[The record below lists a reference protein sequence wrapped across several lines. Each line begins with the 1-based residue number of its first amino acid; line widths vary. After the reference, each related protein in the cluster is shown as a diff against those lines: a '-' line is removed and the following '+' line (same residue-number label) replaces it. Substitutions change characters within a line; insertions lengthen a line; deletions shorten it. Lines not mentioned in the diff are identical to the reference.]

1 MKFIENV
8 DKNKYINFTD
18 NHPKSHFLQ
27 SYAWGEFCRKI
38 KGQIPYYVGME
49 DDNNN
54 LVATSLILLK
64 KTPLGYSYGYSPRG
78 FIIDYSNRELIKE
91 FSDYLRKFMKD
102 KKIIYIKFDPDIPY
116 QDIDED
122 ANPIENGNNNYDLY
136 NYMLSLGY
144 IHTGFYRLYEG
155 NQPRYT
161 FRIDLKRKWED
172 IESKMSKSFLKSVKR
187 SNTYDLEIDNDIKI
201 EEFYRLVQSNSKKDD
216 FDAHNLKYY
225 QVFTEE
231 LEKEGIVKYFNIS
244 IKPQELV
251 KKFTKEI
258 KEIKKELETNKKRA
272 EDLKNQLTKLEK
284 DINVFKDIKENKIVV
299 CSLICTYTKNRA
311 WSMFIGSDDLANM
324 TFAVTRSYYEAIKD
338 AYNNGYD
345 FFDLF
350 GTPGDPHTTYKNL
363 AKLHDFKRKF
373 GDKYIEFIG
382 EFDLVN
388 KKFLYHAL
396 PLLLGVYRKVR
407 KVFQKSGQ

>member
-201 EEFYRLVQSNSKKDD
+201 EEFYRLVQNNSSKDD

>member
-78 FIIDYSNRELIKE
+78 FIIDYSNHELIKE
-91 FSDYLRKFMKD
+91 FSDYLRKFMID
-102 KKIIYIKFDPDIPY
+102 KKIIYIKFDPDIFY

-201 EEFYRLVQSNSKKDD
+201 EEFYRLVQNNSSKDD

>member
-1 MKFIENV
+1 MKFIENI
-8 DKNKYINFTD
+8 DKDKYIKFTD

-49 DDNNN
+49 DDKNN
-54 LVATSLILLK
+54 LVATALILLK

-78 FIIDYSNRELIKE
+78 FLIDYSNQELIKE
-91 FSDYLRKFMKD
+91 FSDYLRKFMID

-122 ANPIENGNNNYDLY
+122 ANPIPDGNNNYKLY

-144 IHTGFYRLYEG
+144 IHTGFYKLYEG

-161 FRIDLKRKWED
+161 FRINLKRDWQE

-187 SNTYDLEIDNDIKI
+187 SEVYDLEIDNDIKI
-201 EEFYRLVQSNSKKDD
+201 NDFYRLVQSNSYKDD

-231 LEKEGIVKYFNIS
+231 LKKEGAVKYFNVS

-251 KKFTKEI
+251 EKFSKEI
-258 KEIKKELETNKKRA
+258 EEVKKELETNKKRA
-272 EDLKNQLTKLEK
+272 EDLKNRLTKLEK
-284 DINVFKDIKENKIVV
+284 DINAFKDIKEEKIVV

-338 AYNNGYD
+338 AFNEGYD

-350 GTPGDPHTTYKNL
+350 GTPGDPHTSYKNL

-373 GDKYIEFIG
+373 GDQYIEFIG

-388 KKFLYHAL
+388 KKVLYRML
-396 PLLLGVYRKVR
+396 PILLGVYRKVR
-407 KVFQKSGQ
+407 KIFQKSGQ

>member
-8 DKNKYINFTD
+8 LKDKYINFTD

-78 FIIDYSNRELIKE
+78 FIIDYSNHELIKE
-91 FSDYLRKFMKD
+91 FSDYLRKFMID

-187 SNTYDLEIDNDIKI
+187 SSTYDLEIDNDIKI
-201 EEFYRLVQSNSKKDD
+201 DDFYRLVQSNSKKDG

-231 LEKEGIVKYFNIS
+231 LKKEDTVKYFNVS
-244 IKPQELV
+244 IEPKKLV
-251 KKFTKEI
+251 NKFTKEI
-258 KEIKKELETNKKRA
+258 EELKKELETNKKRT
-272 EDLKNQLTKLEK
+272 EDLKNRLTKLEK
-284 DINVFKDIKENKIVV
+284 DLNVFKDIKEDKIVI

-324 TFAVTRSYYEAIKD
+324 TFAVTKAYYEAIKD
-338 AYNNGYD
+338 AFNEGYD

-373 GDKYIEFIG
+373 GDQYIEFIG

-388 KKFLYHAL
+388 KNLLYHML
-396 PLLLGVYRKVR
+396 PMLLGIYRKIR
-407 KVFQKSGQ
+407 KIFQKSGQ

>member
-78 FIIDYSNRELIKE
+78 FIIDYSNHELIKE

-201 EEFYRLVQSNSKKDD
+201 EEFYRLVQNNSSKDD

-244 IKPQELV
+244 IKPQELA

>member
-8 DKNKYINFTD
+8 DKDKYIEFTD

-38 KGQIPYYVGME
+38 KGQIPYYVGMI
-49 DDNNN
+49 DDDNN
-54 LVATSLILLK
+54 LVATALILLK

-78 FIIDYSNRELIKE
+78 FLIDYSNHELIKE
-91 FSDYLRKFMKD
+91 FSDYLKEFMID

-161 FRIDLKRKWED
+161 FRIDLKRKWEV
-172 IESKMSKSFLKSVKR
+172 IESRMSKSFLQSVKR
-187 SNTYDLEIDNDIKI
+187 SYQYDLKIDNEIKIPEFYELIKSTSQKDGFNPHDIKYY
-201 EEFYRLVQSNSKKDD
+201 ETLVQEFKDNIKFYNVSIDIKKVLSNIEMELDSLNENKYSVSKKKMPDYLD
-216 FDAHNLKYY
+216 KIKR
-225 QVFTEE
+225 
-231 LEKEGIVKYFNIS
+231 LEN
-244 IKPQELV
+244 
-251 KKFTKEI
+251 
-258 KEIKKELETNKKRA
+258 
-272 EDLKNQLTKLEK
+272 EK
-284 DINVFKDIKENKIVV
+284 DFFSKYNKEEKV
-299 CSLICTYTKNRA
+299 ICTIICIATKNRI
-311 WSMFIGSDDLANM
+311 WSFFQGGDEIASK
-324 TFAVTRSYYEAIKD
+324 TCAVMRCYYEAIKD